1 MEIAAYLLL
10 VAACLALSAF
20 FSGSE
25 TALLRVRREDL
36 HRDVKEAH
44 SPGALAT
51 QELLHSTS
59 RLLVTIL
66 LGNNVANILG
76 ASVASALA
84 VAALGPRWGIT
95 LATVVMTLTVLIF
108 CEVVPKAVAARHPRR
123 IAYLGALP
131 LYLFH
136 QALRPL
142 HILYDRMIEPTV
154 RRLAG
159 GSEAAAVRDREELLR
174 LARETAEENGSAAD
188 GTPLGIIGATARAA
202 EMTVEDIMVRRPEI
216 VAFPV
221 ATQPAQLLDAIL
233 KEGYTRVPIFE
244 GDIDKVLG
252 VAHLKD
258 IIQLVRN
265 NGGAD
270 LPRILKPTL
279 KVPERKPILELL
291 GEMQRVFVH
300 LAIVQDEF
308 GVTQGLVTQ
317 EDILEEL
324 VGEIRDEFD
333 RHELETIRRVA
344 DGRYQALARVKVI
357 DFNRETGEQVD
368 TDSGDT
374 LAGIVFNTL
383 GRVPRRGESVRIPGY
398 EIVVT
403 DLTRNRVTQVQVLVR
418 PEEDTEPEPDSEK
431 SGQRTAV

>member
-1 MEIAAYLLL
+1 MEVVAYLLL
-10 VAACLALSAF
+10 VVACLALSAF

-25 TALLRVRREDL
+25 TALLRVRQDEL
-36 HRDVKEAH
+36 ERDVKEAH

-51 QELLHSTS
+51 RDLLKSTP

-84 VAALGPRWGIT
+84 VSALGPKWGIAV
-95 LATVVMTLTVLIF
+95 ATGVMTLTVFIF
-108 CEVVPKAVAARHPRR
+108 CEVLPKAIAANHPKR
-123 IAYLGALP
+123 IAYLVSLP

-136 QALRPL
+136 HALRPI
-142 HILYDRMIEPTV
+142 HMLYHRLIEPMV
-154 RRLAG
+154 KWFAG
-159 GSEAAAVRDREELLR
+159 TSDPAGLRDREDLLR
-174 LARETAEENGSAAD
+174 LAREAVDESADAGSS
-188 GTPLGIIGATARAA
+188 PLGIIGSAARAA
-202 EMTVEDIMVRRPEI
+202 DMTVADIMIARPEI
-216 VAFPV
+216 VAYPV
-221 ATQPAQLLDAIL
+221 DTPPSDLLDAIL
-233 KEGYTRVPIFE
+233 REGYTRVPIYE

-258 IIQLVRN
+258 IITTVRSDD
-265 NGGAD
+265 GAGIH
-270 LPRILKPTL
+270 RVLKPTL

-291 GEMQRVFVH
+291 SEMQRLFVH

-308 GVTQGLVTQ
+308 GVTQGIVTQ

-333 RHELETIRRVA
+333 RHELESIREVS
-344 DGRYQALARVKVI
+344 DGRYQALAQVKVL
-357 DFNRETGEQVD
+357 DFNRETGEQLEAA
-368 TDSGDT
+368 SGDT

-383 GRVPRRGESVRIPGY
+383 GRVPRRGESVQTPGY

-403 DLTRNRVTQVQVLVR
+403 DLKRNRITQVQVLTR
-418 PEEDTEPEPDSEK
+418 PGAG
-431 SGQRTAV
+431 SGAGHRAAAS

>member
-1 MEIAAYLLL
+1 MELAAYLLL
-10 VAACLALSAF
+10 VLACLALSAF

-25 TALLRVRREDL
+25 TALLRIRREEL
-36 HRDVKEAH
+36 ERDVKDAH

-51 QELLHSTS
+51 LELLRSTS

-76 ASVASALA
+76 ASIASAIA

-95 LATVVMTLTVLIF
+95 VATVVMTLTVLIF
-108 CEVVPKAVAARHPRR
+108 CEVVPKAVAAQHPRR
-123 IAYLGALP
+123 IAYLAALP

-154 RRLAG
+154 RKLAG
-159 GSEAAAVRDREELLR
+159 GSDLPTVRDRDELLR
-174 LARETAEENGSAAD
+174 LARESAEISDSAGSS
-188 GTPLGIIGATARAA
+188 PLGIIGATALAA

-221 ATQPAQLLDAIL
+221 EVEPSQLLDEVL

-244 GDIDKVLG
+244 KDIDKVLG

-258 IIQLVRN
+258 IIQLVRSD
-265 NGGAD
+265 GGAD
-270 LPRILKPTL
+270 LPKVLKPTL

-333 RHELETIRRVA
+333 RHELDTIRRVA
-344 DGRYQALARVKVI
+344 DGRYQALARIKII
-357 DFNRETGEQVD
+357 DFNRETGEALD
-368 TDSGDT
+368 TESGDT
-374 LAGIVFNTL
+374 LAGVVFNTL

-403 DLTRNRVTQVQVLVR
+403 DLTRNRVNQVQVLTR
-418 PEEDTEPEPDSEK
+418 PEDEAEADSPAGDK
-431 SGQRTAV
+431 AGQRTAV